1 MDIFEYLTAEHKD
14 IEEKLIELTDN
25 YTTWSR
31 EQVFDR
37 VKVVCDAI
45 MGHLKKQ
52 ENLLLNNLTKTA
64 DLSPLMTDCQA
75 DRSKVEE
82 EIGQLVMV
90 HVDEPGYEEY
100 LSNLL
105 KVIEEHITFSKS
117 FYAKLQANANP
128 AEVKKINEAVK
139 DMVLHTSEYNAI
151 QTTACSIALT
161 SAIRSLGR
169 TVSVS
174 HGSG

>member
-1 MDIFEYLTAEHKD
+1 MDIFEYLSAEQKD

-25 YTTWSR
+25 YDTWSR

-52 ENLLLNNLTKTA
+52 SNLLLDNLTKTE
-64 DLSPLMTDCQA
+64 DLVPLMQEAQTDRA
-75 DRSKVEE
+75 KVEE

-90 HVDEPGYEEY
+90 HVDEPAYEEY

-105 KVIEEHITFSKS
+105 RVIEEHIQFSKS
-117 FYAKLQANANP
+117 FYARLKDNANP
-128 AEVKKINEAVK
+128 NEIKSINQSVK
-139 DMVLHTSEYNAI
+139 DMILHTSEYNAI
-151 QTTACSIALT
+151 QTQA
-161 SAIRSLGR
+161 
-169 TVSVS
+169 
-174 HGSG
+174 

>member
-1 MDIFEYLTAEHKD
+1 MDIFEYLVEEHKD

-25 YTTWSR
+25 YTVWSR

-45 MGHLKKQ
+45 IGHLKKQ
-52 ENLLLNNLTKTA
+52 ENILLNNLTKTA
-64 DLSPLMTDCQA
+64 DLMPLLKECQV
-75 DRSKVEE
+75 DRAKVEE

-105 KVIEEHITFSKS
+105 AVIEEHIKFSKV
-117 FYAKLQANANP
+117 FYAKLQSNANP
-128 AEVKKINEAVK
+128 AEIKKINADLK

-151 QTTACSIALT
+151 QTQA
-161 SAIRSLGR
+161 
-169 TVSVS
+169 
-174 HGSG
+174 

>member
-1 MDIFEYLTAEHKD
+1 MKLTEASIRRKERNSKEVRSMDIFEYLVEEHKD

-25 YTTWSR
+25 YTVWSR

-52 ENLLLNNLTKTA
+52 ENILLNNLTKTE
-64 DLSPLMTDCQA
+64 DLMPLMKECQA
-75 DRSKVEE
+75 DRAKVEE

-105 KVIEEHITFSKS
+105 KVIEEHITFSKR
-117 FYAKLQANANP
+117 FYADLRANANP
-128 AEVKKINEAVK
+128 AEIKNIDAKLK

-151 QTTACSIALT
+151 QTGA
-161 SAIRSLGR
+161 
-169 TVSVS
+169 
-174 HGSG
+174 

>member
-1 MDIFEYLTAEHKD
+1 MDIFEYLAAEHND
-14 IEEKLIELTDN
+14 IEAKLIELTDN
-25 YTTWSR
+25 YDTWSR

-52 ENLLLNNLTKTA
+52 ENILLNNLTKTA
-64 DLSPLMTDCQA
+64 DIVPLMEGAQV
-75 DRSKVEE
+75 DRAKVEE

-105 KVIEEHITFSKS
+105 RVIEEHIAFSKS
-117 FYAKLQANANP
+117 FYASLKDNANP
-128 AEVKKINEAVK
+128 NELKKINQSLN

-151 QTTACSIALT
+151 QTQA
-161 SAIRSLGR
+161 
-169 TVSVS
+169 
-174 HGSG
+174 

>member
-1 MDIFEYLTAEHKD
+1 MDIFEYLAAEHND
-14 IEEKLIELTDN
+14 IEAKLIELTDN
-25 YTTWSR
+25 YDTWSR

-52 ENLLLNNLTKTA
+52 ENILLNNLSKTA
-64 DLSPLMTDCQA
+64 DLMPLMEDAQV
-75 DRSKVEE
+75 DRAKVEE

-105 KVIEEHITFSKS
+105 RVIEEHIAFSKS
-117 FYAKLQANANP
+117 FYEKLRANANP
-128 AEVKKINEAVK
+128 GELKKINQSLS

-151 QTTACSIALT
+151 QTQA
-161 SAIRSLGR
+161 
-169 TVSVS
+169 
-174 HGSG
+174 

>member
-1 MDIFEYLTAEHKD
+1 MDIFEYLAEEHND

-25 YTTWSR
+25 YESWSR
-31 EQVFDR
+31 EKIFDQ

-52 ENLLLNNLTKTA
+52 QNILLNNLSRTS
-64 DLSPLMTDCQA
+64 DLVPLLHDAQV
-75 DRSKVEE
+75 DRSKVED

-90 HVDEPGYEEY
+90 HVDEPGYQEY

-105 KVIEEHITFSKS
+105 RVIEEHISFSKS
-117 FYAKLQANANP
+117 FYAKLKVNANP
-128 AEVKKINEAVK
+128 AELKKINESLK

-151 QTTACSIALT
+151 QTQA
-161 SAIRSLGR
+161 
-169 TVSVS
+169 
-174 HGSG
+174 